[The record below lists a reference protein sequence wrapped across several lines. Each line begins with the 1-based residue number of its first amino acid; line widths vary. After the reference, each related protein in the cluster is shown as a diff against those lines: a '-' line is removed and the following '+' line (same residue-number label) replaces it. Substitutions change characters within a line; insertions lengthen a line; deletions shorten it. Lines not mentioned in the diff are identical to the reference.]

1 MVQKVTIG
9 DPFLT
14 GLSKDGNAGNRC
26 APGGYSFMPQV
37 SNIKADPSWTAIL
50 IANQARLEAD
60 LEVHKALTQAKIEKI
75 AAEQAADIVWENT
88 SITQAGWKDEYR
100 TLILSIPL
108 ILCFVPGMDGYV
120 ASGFA
125 ALNGNTP
132 EWHQYALGAAI
143 GSSFGYCKL
152 MDFMKIRKGS

>member
-14 GLSKDGNAGNRC
+14 GLSKDGNAR
-26 APGGYSFMPQV
+26 AIVAPPGGYSFMPQV

-60 LEVHKALTQAKIEKI
+60 LEVHKALTQARI
-75 AAEQAADIVWENT
+75 AAEQAADIAWENT
-88 SITQAGWKDEYR
+88 SITQAGWKDESR
-100 TLILSIPL
+100 TLTLSIPL

-132 EWHQYALGAAI
+132 EWYQYALGAAI